1 MHDNINDPFI
11 PRLKRTHGRPCPEN
25 GAYGKTNNT
34 PYKTW
39 CQIYTY
45 IMATV
50 VEVIELP
57 MHVVFESKGRMQ
69 SYRSDIKNIELF
81 IRFSVPVL
89 YQKPHPLH
97 HDILI
102 YIIRKT
108 RGRSTETMQQQD
120 INDTASV
127 RSRSKIELSQEP
139 EIPRLPCLWSA
150 TIYLGPAWAN

>member
-1 MHDNINDPFI
+1 
-11 PRLKRTHGRPCPEN
+11 
-25 GAYGKTNNT
+25 
-34 PYKTW
+34 
-39 CQIYTY
+39 
-45 IMATV
+45 MATV
-50 VEVIELP
+50 VDVIELL

-120 INDTASV
+120 INYTASV
-127 RSRSKIELSQEP
+127 RSRSKI
-139 EIPRLPCLWSA
+139 
-150 TIYLGPAWAN
+150 